1 VEQKSKILAIVNQKG
16 GVGKTT
22 TAVNLA
28 AGLAM
33 LGSKTLLVDA
43 DPQGNASS
51 GVGVIPPQDKPTLF
65 EVLTEE
71 AQISHTLCA
80 TMIEN
85 LYLIPSS
92 IDLAGLELLIANR
105 IARELILKKAISEI
119 ISEYQW
125 IILDTPP
132 ALGLLTLNCLSAADG
147 LILPLQ
153 CEYYAL
159 EGLTQLLRTVE
170 LVRHHLNPDLE
181 IWKVLM
187 TMRDSRTRLAEQVEA
202 EIRKFFGS
210 KVARAIIPRNVRISE
225 SPSFGQPILT
235 YDPRSKGAKAYFEFA
250 KEVQEYGASRTW

>member
-1 VEQKSKILAIVNQKG
+1 VEQTSRILAIVNQKG

-33 LGSKTLLVDA
+33 LGCKTLLVDA

-51 GVGVIPPQDKPTLF
+51 GVGVIPSLDQPTLF
-65 EVLTEE
+65 EILMEE
-71 AQISHTLCA
+71 ASIDEAVCTTVIA
-80 TMIEN
+80 N

-105 IARELILKKAISEI
+105 IARESILKNTLSDI

-132 ALGLLTLNCLSAADG
+132 ALGLLTLNCLAAANG

-159 EGLTQLLRTVE
+159 EGLTQLLRTVD
-170 LVRHHLNPDLE
+170 LVRQHLNPELE

-187 TMRDSRTRLAEQVEA
+187 TMRDSRTRLAEQVEG

-210 KVARAIIPRNVRISE
+210 KVAQSIIPRNVRISE
-225 SPSFGQPILT
+225 SPSFGQPVLT

-250 KEVQEYGASRTW
+250 KEVQEYGASRAW

>member
-1 VEQKSKILAIVNQKG
+1 MEQTSRILAIVNQKG

-51 GVGVIPPQDKPTLF
+51 GVGVIPQNQPTLF

-71 AQISHTLCA
+71 AQISEAICPTV
-80 TMIEN
+80 IEH

-105 IARELILKKAISEI
+105 IARETILRNTLSDI

-132 ALGLLTLNCLSAADG
+132 ALGLLTLNCLAAANG

-159 EGLTQLLRTVE
+159 EGLTQLLRTID
-170 LVRHHLNPDLE
+170 LVRQHLNPDLE

-187 TMRDSRTRLAEQVEA
+187 TMRDARTRLAEQVEG

-210 KVARAIIPRNVRISE
+210 KVAQAIIPRNVRISE
-225 SPSFGQPILT
+225 SPSYGQPVLI
-235 YDPRSKGAKAYFEFA
+235 YDPRSKGAKAYFEFT
-250 KEVQEYGASRTW
+250 KEVQEYGASRTR

>member
-1 VEQKSKILAIVNQKG
+1 VEQTSRILAIVNQKG

-51 GVGVIPPQDKPTLF
+51 GVGVIPQNQPTLF

-71 AQISHTLCA
+71 AQISEAICPTV
-80 TMIEN
+80 IEN

-105 IARELILKKAISEI
+105 IAREAILRNTLSDI

-132 ALGLLTLNCLSAADG
+132 ALGLLTLNCLAAANG

-159 EGLTQLLRTVE
+159 EGLTQLLRTID
-170 LVRHHLNPDLE
+170 LVRQHLNPDLE

-187 TMRDSRTRLAEQVEA
+187 TMRDARTRLAEQVEG

-210 KVARAIIPRNVRISE
+210 KVAQAIIPRNVRISE
-225 SPSFGQPILT
+225 SPSYGQPVLI

>member
-1 VEQKSKILAIVNQKG
+1 MGQTNNILAIVNQKG

-28 AGLAM
+28 TGLAM
-33 LGSKTLLVDA
+33 LDSKTLLVDT

-51 GVGVIPPQDKPTLF
+51 GVGVIPQNQPTLF
-65 EVLTEE
+65 EILIEE
-71 AQISHTLCA
+71 AQVSEAICPTE
-80 TMIEN
+80 IEN

-105 IARELILKKAISEI
+105 VAREGILRNALSNI

-132 ALGLLTLNCLSAADG
+132 ALGLLTLNCLAAANG

-170 LVRHHLNPDLE
+170 LVRQHLNPDLE

-187 TMRDSRTRLAEQVEA
+187 TMHDSRTRLAEQVEG
-202 EIRKFFGS
+202 EIQKFFGS
-210 KVARAIIPRNVRISE
+210 KVAQAIIPRNVRISE
-225 SPSFGQPILT
+225 SPSYGQPVLM

>member
-1 VEQKSKILAIVNQKG
+1 MEQTSRILAIVNQKG

-51 GVGVIPPQDKPTLF
+51 GVGVIPQNQPTLF

-71 AQISHTLCA
+71 AQISEAICPTV
-80 TMIEN
+80 IEN

-105 IARELILKKAISEI
+105 IAREAILRNTLSDI

-132 ALGLLTLNCLSAADG
+132 ALGLLTLNCLAAANG

-159 EGLTQLLRTVE
+159 EGLTQLLRTID
-170 LVRHHLNPDLE
+170 LVRQHLNPDLE

-187 TMRDSRTRLAEQVEA
+187 TMRDARTRLAEQVEG

-210 KVARAIIPRNVRISE
+210 KVAQAIIPRNVRISE
-225 SPSFGQPILT
+225 SPSYGQPVLI

>member
-1 VEQKSKILAIVNQKG
+1 MEQTSRILAIVNQKG

-33 LGSKTLLVDA
+33 LGCKTLLVDA

-51 GVGVIPPQDKPTLF
+51 GVGVIPSLDQPTLF
-65 EVLTEE
+65 EILTEE
-71 AQISHTLCA
+71 ASIREAVCA
-80 TMIEN
+80 TVIEN

-105 IARELILKKAISEI
+105 IARESILKNILSDI

-132 ALGLLTLNCLSAADG
+132 ALGLLTLNCLAAANG

-159 EGLTQLLRTVE
+159 EGLTQLLRTVD
-170 LVRHHLNPDLE
+170 LVRQHLNPELE

-187 TMRDSRTRLAEQVEA
+187 TMHDSRTRLAEQVEG

-210 KVARAIIPRNVRISE
+210 KVAQSIIPRNVRISE
-225 SPSFGQPILT
+225 SPSFGQPVLT

-250 KEVQEYGASRTW
+250 KEVQAYGASRAW